1 MLSVG
6 TLLEGNIPDFAIEH
20 LRAPP
25 FPRMDV
31 RVAGNEL
38 YEIWRVYRQSSA
50 LPILFQISDIML
62 SLETRAPQREN

>member
-1 MLSVG
+1 
-6 TLLEGNIPDFAIEH
+6 
-20 LRAPP
+20 
-25 FPRMDV
+25 MDV

-62 SLETRAPQREN
+62 SLETRAPQRENWGQI